1 MFFFQRLEKAE
12 ISRLDILFTFY
23 VSVVIGTLDSSKVVT
38 DALISQLMPHIAEGL
53 KYECKVVI
61 KKLISNE
68 RA

>member
-38 DALISQLMPHIAEGL
+38 DSLISQLMPHIAEGL
-53 KYECKVVI
+53 KYGCRVKEARWSQK
-61 KKLISNE
+61 S
-68 RA
+68 